1 MSRRVP
7 ILAVLGWVLIAA
19 GAVVFW
25 LANQRGGPGWTAYT
39 GSYAPLQP
47 GELGPYQSELT
58 LSFSDRWTVLWTGMH
73 LLGASLVVLGLLVLA
88 GVVGWLVGHR
98 TGTARGV

>member
-19 GAVVFW
+19 GVVVFAV
-25 LANQRGGPGWTAYT
+25 ANGSRAPIEFGWS
-39 GSYAPLQP
+39 SYLPLEP
-47 GELGPYQSELT
+47 DVAHPSELT

-73 LLGASLVVLGLLVLA
+73 LLGATLVVLGLLVLA
-88 GVVGWLVGHR
+88 GVVGWLVGR
-98 TGTARGV
+98 RAGTARGV